1 MLNVLIMFYSSEMGT
16 FAYPSPFQVA
26 LQSQEGRNIAATA
39 FCAERNLSLRV
50 RGPSVTY
57 DDQLWAVFCF
67 SDYRCAS
74 FFREEFKGKWIHSHL
89 WRDRQRDTASMIS

>member
-1 MLNVLIMFYSSEMGT
+1 MFYSSEMGT